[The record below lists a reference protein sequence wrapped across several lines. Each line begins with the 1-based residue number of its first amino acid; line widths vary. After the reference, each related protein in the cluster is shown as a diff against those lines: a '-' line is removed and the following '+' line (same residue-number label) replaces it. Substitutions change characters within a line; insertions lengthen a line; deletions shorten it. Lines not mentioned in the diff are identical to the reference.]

1 MNSGRYYQLFADAVL
16 IVHVGVVLF
25 VVVGLVLII
34 VGNLKKWPWVNN
46 LWFRLAH
53 LSAIAF
59 VVAETWLGITLP
71 THHTGN
77 VAARARQW
85 SNIQRQFYRALVAK
99 AAVLQCACV
108 GIYTRLF
115 TFWFDCSGDVDLFST
130 NVETPVTTSVNY

>member
-59 VVAETWLGITLP
+59 VVAETWLGITCPLTTLEMWLREHANGATYNGSFIEHWLQRLLYYNAPAWVFTLAYSLFGLIVLVTWICFPP
-71 THHTGN
+71 TLK
-77 VAARARQW
+77 RQ
-85 SNIQRQFYRALVAK
+85 
-99 AAVLQCACV
+99 
-108 GIYTRLF
+108 
-115 TFWFDCSGDVDLFST
+115 
-130 NVETPVTTSVNY
+130 